1 MGLAKYMA
9 KEVAKE
15 IGNKSRE
22 FYEFVLPPVDMTEE
36 GDNLVVKIDVPG
48 FTKKDI
54 KLSISGNVL
63 SINAKKEEDETG
75 TVIWKQRPSIID
87 KKIQLPMRIKE
98 GEEQVDSAKYA
109 DGVFLTGCREGDC
122 CYRLGIR
129 WTEARLAA
137 ERDPRLRQ
145 RVKKERIGKYWAG
158 LTRRKQFFRELKD
171 FRSQLHNLAE
181 SQQQGMAEQ
190 TIAEISEGKTNA

>member
-48 FTKKDI
+48 FSKKDI
-54 KLSISGNVL
+54 KLSIHGNVL
-63 SINAKKEEDETG
+63 SINAKKDEDQTG

-98 GEEQVDSAKYA
+98 GEEHVDSAKYA
-109 DGVFLTGCREGDC
+109 DGVLT
-122 CYRLGIR
+122 I
-129 WTEARLAA
+129 
-137 ERDPRLRQ
+137 
-145 RVKKERIGKYWAG
+145 
-158 LTRRKQFFRELKD
+158 
-171 FRSQLHNLAE
+171 
-181 SQQQGMAEQ
+181 
-190 TIAEISEGKTNA
+190 TIPMENTAKNIPIQ